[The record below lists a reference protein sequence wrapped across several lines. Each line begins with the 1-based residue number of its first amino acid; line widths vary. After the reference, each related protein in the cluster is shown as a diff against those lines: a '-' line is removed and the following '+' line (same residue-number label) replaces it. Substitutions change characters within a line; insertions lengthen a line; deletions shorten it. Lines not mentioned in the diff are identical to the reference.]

1 MEGAGGGVQAP
12 WGEKK
17 KAEGGWAK
25 RGTNTL
31 LKHVTDLNL
40 TLEGV
45 SPTAVPL
52 IIRWGVKGK
61 GSGRRHQVNALIEQ
75 VQRGCLCT
83 LLGERLCLG
92 LSKSRKQKSGCLVM
106 GKTRQTPVRPKGRIK
121 PPSKPA
127 LLLQLSM
134 NPLHKHDFAHKPKW
148 TWPQASPDDAHL
160 PCKIKALFH
169 KTKPYPKT
177 SPLPEQWADSNGPD
191 SVFSLDGV

>member
-1 MEGAGGGVQAP
+1 MCFRSCYISRQIEELMTWLIGSNSLGRKKVWKRAVEGAGGGVQAP

-25 RGTNTL
+25 RETNSL
-31 LKHVTDLNL
+31 LKQVTDLNL

-52 IIRWGVKGK
+52 IIRRGVKGK
-61 GSGRRHQVNALIEQ
+61 GSGRRHQVNTLIEQ
-75 VQRGCLCT
+75 VQIGCLCT

-92 LSKSRKQKSGCLVM
+92 LRKSRKQKSGCLVM

-134 NPLHKHDFAHKPKW
+134 NLLHKHDFAHKPKW
-148 TWPQASPDDAHL
+148 TWAPSLSWWRP
-160 PCKIKALFH
+160 PAL
-169 KTKPYPKT
+169 
-177 SPLPEQWADSNGPD
+177 
-191 SVFSLDGV
+191 